1 MRRIYR
7 SLFAIHPHLS
17 AFICGDMPRV
27 VKRWNTPLVL
37 ARRGFGAQ
45 GHAL

>member
-1 MRRIYR
+1 MRRFYR
-7 SLFAIHPHLS
+7 SLFAIHPHLP
-17 AFICGDMPRV
+17 AIICGDTPRV
-27 VKRWNTPLVL
+27 VKRWNKLLVL